1 MPTIENKTWSVVT
14 HASTFSKY
22 FFPFGNLLIPLSILV
37 IKKKEAFVVEQS
49 KESLNFQLTIYVY
62 YALWIGTSLI
72 AALILGFNFG
82 SINEFYFSEN
92 GLNISNTKD
101 FILGPY
107 LIYFAVVIITGLA
120 IFLFDVLCVI
130 QASISASE
138 GKNFKYPLSL
148 HILNKKSF
156 LTSSSKNEQFHNT
169 QKESL

>member
-1 MPTIENKTWSVVT
+1 MPTIENKTWSVAT

-22 FFPFGNLLIPLSILV
+22 FLPFGNLLIPLSILV
-37 IKKKEAFVVEQS
+37 VKKKEAFVVEQS

-72 AALILGFNFG
+72 AAIILGFNFG
-82 SINEFYFSEN
+82 HLNEFYFSEN

-130 QASISASE
+130 QASISVSE

-169 QKESL
+169 QNESL